1 MRNRIIKDYLG
12 SLKEDNELDYI
23 FPMLLEAMGFRIV
36 ATPRNS
42 KGQSQ
47 YGKDVVAIGKSEDG
61 ILYRWYFELKGNNA
75 KDIND
80 KTFYLKDGVRE
91 SILAAKDTSY
101 EDSSTPKFN
110 SLPH

>member
-47 YGKDVVAIGKSEDG
+47 YGKDVVAIGKNEDG

-75 KDIND
+75 KDNIFFPNHIPD
-80 KTFYLKDGVRE
+80 TYIVLYIELLVETTFLNKHH
-91 SILAAKDTSY
+91 I
-101 EDSSTPKFN
+101 
-110 SLPH
+110 